1 MCRTTCITSNADG
14 SPAYYCGWAITGRST
29 ISHLVA
35 SAEFPLAGSRHR
47 AWCGQMITVIGL
59 TLNARGVPG
68 SCAQCNQQLRMM
80 AVTQRVR

>member
-1 MCRTTCITSNADG
+1 MRRTTYITGSADG
-14 SPAYYCGWAITGRST
+14 SPAYYCGWAITGCST

-47 AWCGQMITVIGL
+47 AWCGQTITVIGL

-68 SCAQCNQQLRMM
+68 SCAECNQKLRMM
-80 AVTQRVR
+80 AVTRRVR